1 MGTVDRTSSEGI
13 PNGVLGGILTRLS
26 EPVRVK
32 VPMVALAFWLVKLA
46 TTAGGEAIAD
56 LLAME
61 VMGMRAA
68 LLLTGGLLLVA
79 LVVQVAAAHYRAV
92 RYWAV
97 VVLVGIGGTLITDTL
112 VQILGMSVLTATGF
126 FLAALLV
133 TLGVWY
139 RLEGTLSIHSITTR
153 RRELFYWAAVL
164 ETFALG
170 TAAGDLTAFHWTW
183 GFPTS
188 MAFFGALLASAA
200 LAWRLGAPSVACF
213 WAAYVMTRPLGATTA
228 DWLAFEEN
236 LGALGLGLGPVS
248 VAFGVLIV
256 GMVAWLAV
264 TGRDTPADVPVVVVP
279 ESSDA

>member
-1 MGTVDRTSSEGI
+1 M
-13 PNGVLGGILTRLS
+13 
-26 EPVRVK
+26 
-32 VPMVALAFWLVKLA
+32 FWLVKLA
-46 TTAGGEAIAD
+46 TTAGGESIAD

-61 VMGMRAA
+61 VMGMRPA
-68 LLLTGGLLLVA
+68 LLLTGGLLAVA
-79 LVVQVAAAHYRAV
+79 LVIQIVASRYRPLA
-92 RYWAV
+92 YWAV

-112 VQILGMSVLTATGF
+112 VQILGLNVLTATGF

-139 RLEGTLSIHSITTR
+139 RCEGTLSIHSITTR

-183 GFPTS
+183 GFPAS
-188 MAFFGALLASAA
+188 MAFFGALFTVAA
-200 LAWRLGAPSVACF
+200 LAWRLGAPAVACF

-228 DWLAFEEN
+228 DWLAFDRS

-248 VAFGVLIV
+248 LAFGVVIV
-256 GMVAWLAV
+256 GMVGWLAV
-264 TGRDTPADVPVVVVP
+264 TGRDTPPPAAAPAPVNVPVAAAVP
-279 ESSDA
+279 MAAAAPAPAARVDG